1 MNNDSESEGI
11 PIYFDHVDRKLVDAT
26 SEIDAPEEWHPMNQ
40 AADRLLKC
48 REALH
53 DIDEIIE
60 SYSNVK
66 ASAKKRRRLR
76 AIFVPLHSLC
86 VNLVELLN
94 QIQSDKRVHDR
105 LPVNTGATVAKLRT
119 YFVTHVPFDRKGKL
133 GLLRNRVSA
142 HYESSM
148 SPAAMRDLLN
158 STDSTEVGEWL
169 HIAIG
174 VLCDTLKLDAYMWT
188 ADGPQANSVTMMCQ
202 EPIVS
207 VFRIEDSKISGIGGF
222 YLCKTSPRTML
233 FEDVQRVTESSQCLF
248 ERVCR
253 YRISGFVED
262 CREDWAR
269 TLNPKEAQRAGAGDA
284 EETV

>member
-1 MNNDSESEGI
+1 
-11 PIYFDHVDRKLVDAT
+11 
-26 SEIDAPEEWHPMNQ
+26 MNQ
-40 AADRLLKC
+40 AADRLMKC

-60 SYSNVK
+60 SYSSAK

-76 AIFVPLHSLC
+76 SIFVPLHSLC
-86 VNLVELLN
+86 VNIVELLN

-105 LPVNTGATVAKLRT
+105 LPANASATVTKLRT
-119 YFVTHVPFDRKGKL
+119 YFVNHVPFDRKGKL

-174 VLCDTLKLDAYMWT
+174 VLCDVLKLDAYMWT
-188 ADGPQANSVTMMCQ
+188 ANGPQANSVTMMCQ

-207 VFRIEDSKISGIGGF
+207 VFLVENSKISGIGGF

-233 FEDVQRVTESSQCLF
+233 FEDVRRVTESSQCLF
-248 ERVCR
+248 ARVCK
-253 YRISGFVED
+253 YRINGFVAD
-262 CREDWAR
+262 SCEDWAR
-269 TLNPKEAQRAGAGDA
+269 MLNPKQAQQD
-284 EETV
+284 TVNDLGLS